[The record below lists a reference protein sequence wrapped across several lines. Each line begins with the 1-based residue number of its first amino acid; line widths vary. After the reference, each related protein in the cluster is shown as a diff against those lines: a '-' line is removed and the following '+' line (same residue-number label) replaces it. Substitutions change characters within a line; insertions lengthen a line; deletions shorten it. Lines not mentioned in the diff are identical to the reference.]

1 MRSILASVLL
11 LASVQL
17 ATGQVRT
24 EETRTTTD
32 STSGKTVTTSSVIV
46 SQSEDITP
54 RNSMI
59 VVNPLKFFFFYNLSY
74 FQKVDDRIGIG
85 GGFQIPVFDE
95 IGGFGGNFE
104 LRYYPSGKT
113 LRGFYV
119 APNFSVSSL
128 SAFRSSGTATTI
140 GVLMGWQWFPG
151 DDFALGLGIGIDRYM
166 LSKEGDYD
174 FSSYSGTAPALRFD
188 IGYAW

>member
-1 MRSILASVLL
+1 
-11 LASVQL
+11 
-17 ATGQVRT
+17 
-24 EETRTTTD
+24 
-32 STSGKTVTTSSVIV
+32 
-46 SQSEDITP
+46 
-54 RNSMI
+54 MI
-59 VVNPLKFFFFYNLSY
+59 
-74 FQKVDDRIGIG
+74 
-85 GGFQIPVFDE
+85 
-95 IGGFGGNFE
+95 GGNFE

-151 DDFALGLGIGIDRYM
+151 DDFALGLGIGIDRYI

-174 FSSYSGTAPALRFD
+174 FSSYSERHRRSGSISAMPDKETDTTQKSSLGQHTD
-188 IGYAW
+188 SH

>member
-1 MRSILASVLL
+1 MRSSLASVLL
-11 LASVQL
+11 LFSVEF
-17 ATGQVRT
+17 AAGQIRT

-32 STSGKTVTTSSVIV
+32 STSGKTMTTSSVIL
-46 SQSEDITP
+46 SKSEDITP

-59 VVNPLKFFFFYNLSY
+59 VVNPLKFFVFYNLSY
-74 FQKVDDRIGIG
+74 FHKVGDRIGIG

-95 IGGFGGNFE
+95 IGGFGGNLE

-119 APNFSVSSL
+119 GPNISVSSL
-128 SAFRSSGTATTI
+128 SAFGSTGTVTTV
-140 GVLMGWQWFPG
+140 GVLLGWQWFPG
-151 DDFALGLGIGIDRYM
+151 DDFALGLGIGVDRYM
-166 LSKEGDYD
+166 LSRNGDYD
-174 FSSYSGTAPALRFD
+174 FNSYSGTAPALRFD